1 MKATLYSTATVL
13 PGNKIE
19 IQASELAVGQKVEVI
34 ILVTDSSP
42 NSPSQ
47 NEQTA
52 DLSLSDRLAFLKL
65 PLAERRSILESQT
78 EQMIEHY
85 QQNSEWQDLMAGDI
99 IDY

>member
-1 MKATLYSTATVL
+1 MKAPLYSTATVL

-19 IQASELAVGQKVEVI
+19 IQSSALAVGQTVEVI
-34 ILVTDSSP
+34 ILVTDASSDA
-42 NSPSQ
+42 Q
-47 NEQTA
+47 NQDEQATG
-52 DLSLSDRLAFLKL
+52 LSLSDRLAFLKR

>member
-19 IQASELAVGQKVEVI
+19 IQSSELAVGQTVEVI
-34 ILVTDSSP
+34 ILVADASS
-42 NSPSQ
+42 NVLSQ
-47 NEQTA
+47 DEHATA
-52 DLSLSDRLAFLKL
+52 LSLSDRLAFLKL
-65 PLAERRSILESQT
+65 PLAEHRKILESQT